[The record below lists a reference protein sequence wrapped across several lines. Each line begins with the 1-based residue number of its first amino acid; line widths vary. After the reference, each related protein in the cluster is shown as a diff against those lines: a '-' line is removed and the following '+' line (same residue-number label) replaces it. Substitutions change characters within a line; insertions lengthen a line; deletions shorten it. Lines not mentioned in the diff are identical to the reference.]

1 MTKLSVN
8 INKIAT
14 LRNARQENK
23 PDLLKMALLIE
34 KCGAHGITVHPR
46 PDERHIKRQDVFLLK
61 KHLNCE
67 LNIEGYPSESFLQL
81 IEEIK
86 PTQVTLVP
94 DKPNVITSN
103 QGFTL
108 DEDFF
113 LVTSSIARIK
123 KYGLRTSIFI
133 DPKDFINKNVAIIKD
148 TGTDRIELYTKA
160 WADNFPNKDMIYL
173 YENMANKANDIGI
186 DINAGHDLN
195 LDNLSLLLKHIPYI
209 KEVSIGH
216 ALICDAL
223 ILGIKE
229 VMKRYLAIVN

>member
-34 KCGAHGITVHPR
+34 KYGAHGITVHPR

-61 KHLNCE
+61 KYLNCE
-67 LNIEGYPSESFLQL
+67 LNIEGYPSESFLHL
-81 IEEIK
+81 LEEIK

-94 DKPNVITSN
+94 DKPDVITSN
-103 QGFTL
+103 QGFML
-108 DEDFF
+108 DEDFL
-113 LVTSSIARIK
+113 LVKESIARMK
-123 KYGLRTSIFI
+123 EYGIRTSIFI
-133 DPKDFINKNVAIIKD
+133 DPKDFINKDVAIIKD

-160 WADNFPNKDMIYL
+160 WADNFPSKDMIYL
-173 YENMANKANDIGI
+173 YQNIAKKTYDIGV

-195 LDNLSLLLKHIPYI
+195 LDNLSIASAYMVGAK
-209 KEVSIGH
+209 S
-216 ALICDAL
+216 ANNFC
-223 ILGIKE
+223 
-229 VMKRYLAIVN
+229 